1 MTNNAQLPAGH
12 GMPLDAE
19 SLLAGVLQ
27 ELRAIKEQL
36 AKQQPPNSDSSSNWG
51 CVNCEKPKQQQQ
63 ASTESQL
70 TREARIGPV
79 LQEALQRYRLNAVPQ
94 WSAFYGAHLS
104 SGPEHNLG
112 HDEALSSAWKSVVG
126 ECWQIPHDNRV
137 SLCFL
142 SAPTDPTSLVR
153 VRNFLYHFH
162 DAHPLE
168 LPRGKYIN
176 VWDWFDTAVS
186 THWHP
191 HKTAADLEAD
201 AKKRARA
208 ENALPKP
215 SAPPSSLLISPM
227 VAPWRRL
234 INLNGLTSIRN
245 GETEEKRARITDED
259 ICPFFLPKNKDDIF
273 ELPVNDIV
281 WRAVKKHLRCQRT
294 GETSYAELATKG
306 CLLFHITF
314 YEMLD
319 AKYEVNLTELW
330 PCGELYGDGKGLRGR
345 RVRESAL
352 TIIAVPN
359 GEISNCK
366 PTRTIF
372 WTIICLRPLGFPQPH
387 YFERRDDLSQGNFH
401 DMIDDMS
408 DIVHMCLVDLLGRWE
423 EMAEYFEDI
432 FCEKRAVLDP
442 AFHDTLLTDDVTLS
456 RSKKYFWAIE
466 FLKELEKSVV
476 DNIRQVDRF
485 LGLLRDNPP
494 PHSRNPR
501 DFDSRIRKQY
511 ACLTKLEILRARFAQ
526 KREEAM
532 ALRDG
537 VSLLE
542 SRRHVSLLIPTA
554 VQCQRCHGEPH
565 IDKTRREHQVA
576 DFCQHLLPPFVLLHR
591 ESFLFLGL

>member
-1 MTNNAQLPAGH
+1 MLSLHLHRRAAMADNAQLAVGRE
-12 GMPLDAE
+12 MPLDGD
-19 SLLAGVLQ
+19 SLLACVLQ

-36 AKQQPPNSDSSSNWG
+36 AKQQPPNSNSKSNGG
-51 CVNCEKPKQQQQ
+51 CVECGKPRQQQEP
-63 ASTESQL
+63 STEGLL
-70 TREARIGPV
+70 TREARIGP
-79 LQEALQRYRLNAVPQ
+79 LLHEALQRYRLNAVPQ

-104 SGPEHNLG
+104 SDHEHNLG
-112 HDEALSSAWKSVVG
+112 HDEALRSAWESIAG

-162 DAHPLE
+162 DAHPSE

-186 THWHP
+186 AHWHP

-201 AKKRARA
+201 AKKRAHA
-208 ENALPKP
+208 EDALSK
-215 SAPPSSLLISPM
+215 SGAPPSNLLLSPM
-227 VAPWRRL
+227 VAPWRRF
-234 INLNGLTSIRN
+234 INLHGLTSIRN

-259 ICPFFLPKNKDDIF
+259 ICPFFLPKNNDDIF
-273 ELPVNDIV
+273 ELPVNDMV
-281 WRAVKKHLRCQRT
+281 WRAVKKHLRCQRA
-294 GETSYAELATKG
+294 GEASYAELATKG

-314 YEMLD
+314 YEKLD
-319 AKYEVNLTELW
+319 ANYQDGLTELW
-330 PCGELYGDGKGLRGR
+330 PCGELYGDGKGLKGHRI
-345 RVRESAL
+345 RESAL

-359 GEISNCK
+359 GDVSNCK

-372 WTIICLRPLGFPQPH
+372 WTMICLRPLGFPQPY

-423 EMAEYFEDI
+423 EMADYFEDI
-432 FCEKRAVLDP
+432 FCEKRALLDP
-442 AFHDTLLTDDVTLS
+442 AFHDTLLTDDATLS

-485 LGLLRDNPP
+485 LELLRDNPP
-494 PHSRNPR
+494 PHGRNVR
-501 DFDSRIRKQY
+501 DFDSRLRKQY
-511 ACLTKLEILRARFAQ
+511 VCLSKLEILRARFAQ

-537 VSLLE
+537 VSPLRL
-542 SRRHVSLLIPTA
+542 
-554 VQCQRCHGEPH
+554 
-565 IDKTRREHQVA
+565 
-576 DFCQHLLPPFVLLHR
+576 
-591 ESFLFLGL
+591 